1 MGGKGPSLQIGIV
14 PMSSDGLVQ
23 EGRGCSGRG
32 LNSPPSSPHRERW
45 LGVLPLLSSLASRLS
60 CSLPLTRSLFSEEQ
74 ADQAPFPNKM
84 HLTDLMGKAG
94 SGAKKEDTGLPC

>member
-1 MGGKGPSLQIGIV
+1 MGGKERSLQIGIV

-23 EGRGCSGRG
+23 EGRGWCALS
-32 LNSPPSSPHRERW
+32 SPPSSPHRERW

-84 HLTDLMGKAG
+84 HLTDLMGTAG